1 MSLVAID
8 LETNLAHDTIWCMSL
23 TDGDETFTVYDAE
36 SAKKA
41 LSRYTELTAH
51 NGIGFDYPVLERVW
65 GIDLSRFKLMD
76 TLVLARLYRPVIKNG
91 HSLKAWGKRMKFD
104 KLDFD
109 VEDFDGGL
117 TDEMIEYCERDT
129 EVCFELHRR
138 LMKKLAGNDQAIEI
152 EHAVAEIICKQEKN
166 GFAFDEQQASLLHAR
181 VQDRMYEIESSLQTV
196 FPPIVHERWSEKT
209 GKRLKDK
216 VEVFNPGSRQQ
227 IARRLQSLGWK
238 PTKFTEAGN
247 VIVDETTLEGLD
259 FPEGLLMGEYL
270 MLQKRDGMLKA
281 WFKAVTTEGRIHG
294 RVNPNGAVT
303 GRMTHSNPNLGQIP
317 STKKPFGKECRAL
330 FTVEEGN
337 VLVGSDLSGIELRC
351 LAHYMDDPDYTREL
365 LEGDIHTVNQHAAGL
380 STRDQ
385 AKTFI
390 YAFLYGAGAEKIGS
404 IVGGSSAR
412 GKKLIENF
420 LAAVPKLGDLKR
432 RILRE
437 MKVNRKR
444 IKGLDGRWLEVRSE
458 HSALNTL
465 LQNAG
470 AIVAKQWLIEL
481 HKELDARDLEVKQ
494 VAMVHDEVQIEC
506 HPDIAEEVAQI
517 CRDAAVTAGEVL
529 GMNCPVAA
537 EADIGRTW
545 LETH

>member
-1 MSLVAID
+1 MTTVAID

-23 TDGDETFTVYDAE
+23 TDGDKTFTVYDAE

-41 LSRYTELTAH
+41 LSGYTVLTAH

-65 GIDLSRFKLMD
+65 NLDLSSYTLMD

-91 HSLKAWGKRMKFD
+91 HSLKVWGKRMKFD

-109 VEDFDGGL
+109 VEDFDAGL
-117 TDEMIEYCERDT
+117 TDEMVEYCERDA
-129 EVCFELHRR
+129 EVCYELHRR
-138 LMKKLAGNDQAIEI
+138 LMKKLQGNEQAIEI
-152 EHAVAEIICKQEKN
+152 EHAVAKIISDQVSN
-166 GFAFDEQQASLLHAR
+166 GFAFDVEQASMLHAR
-181 VQDRMYEIESSLQTV
+181 VSDRMYEIESSLQSV

-227 IARRLQSLGWK
+227 IARRLQALGWK

-259 FPEGLLMGEYL
+259 FEEGKLMGEYL

-281 WFKAVTTEGRIHG
+281 WFKAVTDKGRIHG
-294 RVNPNGAVT
+294 RVNSNGAVT

-317 STKKPFGKECRAL
+317 STKKPYGKECRAL

-351 LAHYMDDPDYTREL
+351 LAHYMDDDDYTREL

-390 YAFLYGAGAEKIGS
+390 L
-404 IVGGSSAR
+404 
-412 GKKLIENF
+412 
-420 LAAVPKLGDLKR
+420 KLG
-432 RILRE
+432 
-437 MKVNRKR
+437 
-444 IKGLDGRWLEVRSE
+444 
-458 HSALNTL
+458 
-465 LQNAG
+465 
-470 AIVAKQWLIEL
+470 
-481 HKELDARDLEVKQ
+481 
-494 VAMVHDEVQIEC
+494 
-506 HPDIAEEVAQI
+506 
-517 CRDAAVTAGEVL
+517 
-529 GMNCPVAA
+529 
-537 EADIGRTW
+537 
-545 LETH
+545 